1 MNEKIIIQ
9 PTRVQLCD
17 EELQSIQKTDESGW
31 RHGVDRE
38 EIFYRQED
46 ETYWSVGYRVS
57 TDGETHGLR
66 DGDYTIFQVRP
77 IKVEVTSYV
86 KV

>member
-1 MNEKIIIQ
+1 MNETIKV
-9 PTRVQLCD
+9 PTN
-17 EELQSIQKTDESGW
+17 EELWDEKLKSIKTTDESGW

-38 EIFYRQED
+38 EIFFRGSDQ
-46 ETYWSVGYRVS
+46 TYWSVGYRVS

-66 DGDYTIFQVRP
+66 DGDYTIYQVKP
-77 IKVEVTSYV
+77 VKVEVIDYV